1 MKVILKI
8 LLFPVRMLLSL
19 IVAIGRLLCQLSGIV
34 LGILAFVIF
43 VIALGVM
50 IILQD
55 FHEGF
60 RIVGLA
66 FLVSPLGIP
75 LIATFMVELLGVFNE
90 RLKEI

>member
-1 MKVILKI
+1 MKVILRI
-8 LLFPVRMLLSL
+8 LLFPVRLVLSL
-19 IVAIGRLLCQLSGIV
+19 IVTIGRLVCQLSGTV
-34 LGILAFVIF
+34 LGVLAFVIF
-43 VIALGVM
+43 AIALGVM

-55 FHEGF
+55 FHEGV
-60 RIVGLA
+60 RIIGLA